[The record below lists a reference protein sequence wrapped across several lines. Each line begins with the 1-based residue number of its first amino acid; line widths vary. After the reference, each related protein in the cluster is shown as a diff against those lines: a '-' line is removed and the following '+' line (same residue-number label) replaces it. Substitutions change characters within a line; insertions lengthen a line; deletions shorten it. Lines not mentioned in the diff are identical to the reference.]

1 MIKKLLMIA
10 VALGVIGASR
20 RRRHH
25 LYSGWCAKGCRRGRL
40 YEHHLA
46 HEARARQNRRT
57 WSRQRAAEQ
66 VRNLVVKPAPAFPS
80 RTVTNPDVRL
90 TRWKLSPSAWRSPRP
105 M

>member
-46 HEARARQNRRT
+46 HETRARQGRRARP
-57 WSRQRAAEQ
+57 RQRRDEQ
-66 VRNLVVKPAPAFPS
+66 VRSFIVRHLRHPENLKA
-80 RTVTNPDVRL
+80 
-90 TRWKLSPSAWRSPRP
+90 RWKPSPSASRSPRP
-105 M
+105 I